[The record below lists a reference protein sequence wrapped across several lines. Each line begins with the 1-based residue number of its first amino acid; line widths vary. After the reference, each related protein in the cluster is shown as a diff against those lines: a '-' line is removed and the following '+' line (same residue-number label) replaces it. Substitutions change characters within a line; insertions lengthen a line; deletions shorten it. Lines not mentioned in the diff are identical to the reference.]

1 MEKQLNETQVGEAKL
16 KEQSRQHKKKLLE
29 DLAEEGTKKDE
40 EMKKLQQMKEEERKV
55 LFNQMHQ
62 VEGMTDV
69 LIKELTAS
77 NSRYSDP
84 KKVYFNIALKLH
96 YLASF
101 FCLFS
106 YESKLMPN
114 TLCYSLKDLN

>member
-1 MEKQLNETQVGEAKL
+1 MNETQVAEAKL
-16 KEQSRQHKKKLLE
+16 KEQSLQHKKKLLE
-29 DLAEEGTKKDE
+29 NLAEEGTKKDQ
-40 EMKKLQQMKEEERKV
+40 EMKKLQQMKEEERKI

-84 KKVYFNIALKLH
+84 KKV
-96 YLASF
+96 
-101 FCLFS
+101 CFS
-106 YESKLMPN
+106 IVSKLLLSPACSAYC
-114 TLCYSLKDLN
+114 LWR